1 MQLAIDRFGVNIV
14 SVGERIT
21 ELRKAA
27 SLSQGDLARALD
39 ISRQAVSKWENDQS
53 NPDVMNLIALSEI
66 LDTDIEY
73 LATGRRTYGRRPPV
87 VIKTTETVEKIVEK
101 PIIQVQE
108 TVIEKIVE
116 KPVVQLVE
124 RPVTKKIYRTRYVRN
139 PMEHCVVAVLCF
151 LLGLF
156 LGRLF

>member
-1 MQLAIDRFGVNIV
+1 MSI
-14 SVGERIT
+14 GERIT

-108 TVIEKIVE
+108 TVVEKIVE
-116 KPVVQLVE
+116 KPVVQIVE
-124 RPVTKKIYRTRYVRN
+124 KPVTKKVFRTRYIRN
-139 PMEHCVVAVLCF
+139 PMEVGVIAIVF
-151 LLGLF
+151 FILGL
-156 LGRLF
+156 LMGRFF